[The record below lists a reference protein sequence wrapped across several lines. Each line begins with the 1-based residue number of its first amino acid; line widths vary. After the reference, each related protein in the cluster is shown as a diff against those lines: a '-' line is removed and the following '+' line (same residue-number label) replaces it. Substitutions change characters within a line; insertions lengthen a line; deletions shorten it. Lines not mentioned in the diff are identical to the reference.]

1 MPDLA
6 YMPIVEVA
14 NLLEK
19 RELSPVELARHLLD
33 RIDRVDP
40 HLHSYHT
47 ILAGRA
53 LEQARRA
60 EAEIARG
67 EYRGL
72 LHGIPIAVKDLVYTA
87 GIPTSCGSMLMEGW
101 LPGYDATVMRRLDAA
116 GAVLLGKLH
125 MTEFALR
132 WHHPAW
138 PAPANPWGA
147 DRWSGV
153 SSSGSGVATAA
164 GLCYGSLGSDTG
176 GSIRF
181 PAACNGVVG
190 LKPTYGRVS
199 RYGVFPLA
207 KSLDNVGPL
216 ARRVADA
223 AAMLG
228 VIAGHDPDDPTSSRR
243 PVPGY
248 VSLLGQEQELTG
260 RGLRIGVDER
270 FIRDGVHPEVS
281 DAVMQAITQL
291 TKLGLEPVEVVVPPI
306 DPDFM
311 IDTWSTLCAGDAAD
325 AHRATWPASAD
336 EYGPFRQWLEFAG
349 TRTAA
354 DYAAAHATRL
364 EYAGKIAGLFA
375 EIDLLACPAMPYAAP
390 PIGDDALPLPDDNYV
405 RSRFT
410 YPFNFSNS
418 PTLTLPCGF
427 TSDNLPI
434 ALQLA
439 GPHFSEATLL
449 RAGHAFEQ
457 STEWHTRVPPVD
469 SA

>member
-1 MPDLA
+1 MTEFA

-19 RELSPVELARHLLD
+19 REISPVELTRHLLD
-33 RIDRVDP
+33 RIDSVDRR
-40 HLHSYHT
+40 LHSYRT
-47 ILAGRA
+47 VLAERA
-53 LEQARRA
+53 LQQARRA
-60 EAEIARG
+60 EKEIASG
-67 EYRGL
+67 AYRGI
-72 LHGIPIAVKDLVYTA
+72 LHGVPIAVKDLVCTE
-87 GIPTSCGSMLMEGW
+87 GIPTYCGSTLMAGW
-101 LPGYDATVMRRLDAA
+101 LPDDDATVLRRLETA

-138 PAPANPWGA
+138 PVPANPWGG

-164 GLCYGSLGSDTG
+164 GLCYASLGTDTG

-207 KSLDNVGPL
+207 KSLDNVGPMT
-216 ARRVADA
+216 RSVADA

-228 VIAGHDPDDPTSSRR
+228 VIAGHDPNDPTSSHGA
-243 PVPGY
+243 VPDY
-248 VSLLGQEQELTG
+248 ISLLDQDVS
-260 RGLRIGVDER
+260 GLRLGVDER

-281 DAVMQAITQL
+281 EAVLQAVTRLIE
-291 TKLGLEPVEVVVPPI
+291 LGLQPVEVVVPAI
-306 DPDFM
+306 DANLM
-311 IDTWSTLCAGDAAD
+311 MDTWSTLCAADAAD
-325 AHRATWPASAD
+325 AHRESWPARAD
-336 EYGPFRQWLEFAG
+336 EYGPFRQWLEFAD
-349 TRTAA
+349 TKSAA
-354 DYAAAHATRL
+354 DYAAAHTTRL
-364 EYAGKIAGLFA
+364 EYAGKIAGVF
-375 EIDLLACPAMPYAAP
+375 EEVDLLACPAMPYAAP
-390 PIGDDALPLPDDNYV
+390 PIGDDALPLPDANVV
-405 RSRFT
+405 RPRFT

-427 TSDNLPI
+427 TSDDLPI
-434 ALQLA
+434 ALQLV

-449 RAGHAFEQ
+449 RVGHAFER
-457 STEWHTRVPPVD
+457 STVWHKRVPLL
-469 SA
+469 

>member
-1 MPDLA
+1 MTDLA
-6 YMPIVEVA
+6 YMPLVDVA
-14 NLLEK
+14 KLLET
-19 RELSPVELARHLLD
+19 RELSPVELTRYLLD
-33 RIDRVDP
+33 RIDDVEKD
-40 HLHSYHT
+40 LHSYRT
-47 ILAGRA
+47 VLAGRA

-60 EAEIARG
+60 EEEIANG

-72 LHGIPIAVKDLVYTA
+72 LHGVPIAVKDLVYTS
-87 GIPTSCGSMLMEGW
+87 GIPTACGSKLREGW
-101 LPGYDATVMRRLDAA
+101 LPDYDGTVMRRLDAA

-164 GLCYGSLGSDTG
+164 GLCYGSLGTDTG

-207 KSLDNVGPL
+207 KSLDTVGPL

-223 AAMLG
+223 AAILG
-228 VIAGHDPDDPTSSRR
+228 VIAGHDPDDATSSHRA
-243 PVPGY
+243 VPDY
-248 VSLLGQEQELTG
+248 VSLLGQDV

-270 FIRDGVHPEVS
+270 FIRNGVHSEVS
-281 DAVMQAITQL
+281 KAVLRAVAHLME
-291 TKLGLEPVEVVVPPI
+291 LGLEAVEVVVPPI
-306 DPDFM
+306 DPDVM
-311 IDTWSTLCAGDAAD
+311 MDAWSTLCAGDAAD
-325 AHRATWPASAD
+325 AHRVTWPARAD
-336 EYGPFRQWLEFAG
+336 EYGPFRQWLEFAD

-354 DYAAAHATRL
+354 DYAAAHTTRL
-364 EYAGKIAGLFA
+364 EYTERVASLF
-375 EIDLLACPAMPYAAP
+375 ETIDVLASPAMPYAAP
-390 PIGDDALPLPDDNYV
+390 VIGDDALPLPDSTVV
-405 RSRFT
+405 RPRFT

-418 PTLTLPCGF
+418 PTLTLPCGS
-427 TSDNLPI
+427 TSDDLPI
-434 ALQLA
+434 ALQLV
-439 GPHFSEATLL
+439 GPHFAEDTLL
-449 RAGHAFEQ
+449 RVGHAYEQ
-457 STEWHTRVPPVD
+457 ATAWHTRVPPV
-469 SA
+469 

>member
-1 MPDLA
+1 MTDLA
-6 YMPIVEVA
+6 YLPLSEVA
-14 NLLEK
+14 DLLK
-19 RELSPVELARHLLD
+19 NRELSPVELTRHLLD
-33 RIDRVDP
+33 RIDRVDQ

-47 ILAGRA
+47 VLADRA

-67 EYRGL
+67 AYRGR
-72 LHGIPIAVKDLVYTA
+72 LHGVPIAVKDLVYTA
-87 GIPTSCGSMLMEGW
+87 GIPTACGSMLMEGW
-101 LPGYDATVMRRLDAA
+101 LPAYDATVMRRLDAA

-138 PAPANPWGA
+138 PVPANPWNA

-164 GLCYGSLGSDTG
+164 GLCFGSLGTDTG

-207 KSLDNVGPL
+207 KSLDNVGPMT
-216 ARRVADA
+216 RRVVDA
-223 AAMLG
+223 AILLG
-228 VIAGHDPDDPTSSRR
+228 VIAGHDPNDPTSSHGT
-243 PVPGY
+243 VPDY
-248 VSLLGQEQELTG
+248 VSGLSQAV

-270 FIRDGVHPEVS
+270 FIREGVRPEVS
-281 DAVMQAITQL
+281 DAVLQAVTHL
-291 TKLGLEPVEVVVPPI
+291 ADLGLEPVEVVVPAI
-306 DPDFM
+306 DPDLM
-311 IDTWSTLCAGDAAD
+311 MDTWSTLCAGDAAD
-325 AHRATWPASAD
+325 AHRDTWPARAD
-336 EYGPFRQWLEFAG
+336 EYGPFRQWLELAD
-349 TRTAA
+349 TQRAV

-364 EYAGKIAGLFA
+364 EYAGKIAGLF
-375 EIDLLACPAMPYAAP
+375 EQIDLLACPAMPYAAP
-390 PIGDDALPLPDDNYV
+390 PVGDDALPIPDANVV
-405 RSRFT
+405 RPRFT

-427 TSDNLPI
+427 TPDNLPI
-434 ALQLA
+434 ALQLV
-439 GPHFSEATLL
+439 GPHFSEETLL
-449 RAGHAFEQ
+449 RVGHAFEQ
-457 STEWHTRVPPVD
+457 STEWHRRLPPV
-469 SA
+469 